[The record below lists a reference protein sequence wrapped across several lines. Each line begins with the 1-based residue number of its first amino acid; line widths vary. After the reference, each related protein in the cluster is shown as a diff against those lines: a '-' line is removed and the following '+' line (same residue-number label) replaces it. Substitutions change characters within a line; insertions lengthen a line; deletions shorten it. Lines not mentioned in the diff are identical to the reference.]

1 MKRVLVVDD
10 EEDMLWMLQRNLNKG
25 MEDVEILAAK
35 SGEEALAILSDKS
48 VVLVI
53 TDINMPGMSG
63 LDLLIEITN
72 KFPKTGVIIMTAYP
86 SNAYE
91 NKAMMSGS
99 LRFIEKPF
107 DIKEVREIV
116 REVLNE
122 SEGFQGTV
130 DGVDLVDIVQF
141 NGLSRATA
149 ALKVTTGETEG
160 MIFFKDGTVV
170 HAMCDKESGEKA
182 FFTILGFNGGSLQNI
197 KGVEAPIVSI
207 NKSIEAL
214 LFEAAVKSDEDGEQK
229 DIGLGGELPTIPSGG
244 AVAENSDMAL
254 SPTGDETEEIELPLE
269 QSAESV
275 QDSEPEQN
283 AEPKQD
289 PEPEQDT
296 EIAQDA
302 ELEQNTEPEHDTDP
316 EQEIEP
322 ELETGPEQD
331 TVLKQ
336 NTQLEQDTEFKR
348 EEDDFEQ
355 DTELEQDTYYDV
367 TNIDNIEDDQLPISA
382 EDFEMTEIQ
391 KILAEFTNIE
401 GVHTA
406 CLVGRDGFLL
416 DSLARSGIDA
426 EMIGAIASSG
436 FGSAESM
443 GTQLGQGNL
452 SMTMFEFEN
461 GPVMFAPVGDD
472 AFLVIVADQET
483 NLGWIRI
490 SIKKNSAKIRKAA
503 AL

>member
-25 MEDVEILAAK
+25 MQDVEILAAK
-35 SGEEALAILSDKS
+35 SGEEALVVLSDKS
-48 VVLVI
+48 VNLVI

-63 LDLLIEITN
+63 LDLLIEINN
-72 KFPKTGVIIMTAYP
+72 KYPDTGVIIMTAYP
-86 SNAYE
+86 SSAYE

-107 DIKEVREIV
+107 DIKELRTIV
-116 REVLNE
+116 EEVLKE
-122 SEGFQGTV
+122 DVGFQGTV
-130 DGVDLVDIVQF
+130 DNVDLTDIVQF
-141 NGLSRATA
+141 NGLSQATA

-160 MIFFKDGTVV
+160 MIFFKEGTVV
-170 HAMCDKESGEKA
+170 HAMCDKESGERA

-214 LFEAAVKSDEDGEQK
+214 LFEAAVKNDEHD
-229 DIGLGGELPTIPSGG
+229 D
-244 AVAENSDMAL
+244 D
-254 SPTGDETEEIELPLE
+254 PLE
-269 QSAESV
+269 DLIEN
-275 QDSEPEQN
+275 EP
-283 AEPKQD
+283 PPD
-289 PEPEQDT
+289 IPEVPVDG
-296 EIAQDA
+296 IADEEDVWPA
-302 ELEQNTEPEHDTDP
+302 TEPD
-316 EQEIEP
+316 EIQATNEENIQP
-322 ELETGPEQD
+322 VEETVQ
-331 TVLKQ
+331 T
-336 NTQLEQDTEFKR
+336 TT
-348 EEDDFEQ
+348 FE
-355 DTELEQDTYYDV
+355 
-367 TNIDNIEDDQLPISA
+367 

-416 DSLARSGIDA
+416 DSLSRSGIDA

-443 GTQLGQGNL
+443 GTQLGQGELN
-452 SMTMFEFEN
+452 MTMFEFEN
-461 GPVMFAPVGDD
+461 GPVMFAPVGED
-472 AFLVIVADQET
+472 AFLVIVADKAT

-490 SIKKNSAKIRKAA
+490 SIRKNSRKIKDVAS
-503 AL
+503 L

>member
-35 SGEEALAILSDKS
+35 SGEEALALLSDRS
-48 VVLVI
+48 VNLVI
-53 TDINMPGMSG
+53 TDINMPGMNG
-63 LDLLIEITN
+63 LDLLIEIN
-72 KFPKTGVIIMTAYP
+72 NRFPGTGVIIMTAYP

-107 DIKEVREIV
+107 DIKIV
-116 REVLNE
+116 RAIVAEVLKD

-130 DGVDLVDIVQF
+130 DGVDLIDIVQF

-149 ALKVTTGETEG
+149 ALKVTTGDREG
-160 MIFFKDGTVV
+160 MIFFKEGTVV
-170 HAMCDKESGEKA
+170 HAMCGKEIGEEA

-197 KGVEAPIVSI
+197 RGVQPPVVSI
-207 NKSIEAL
+207 HKSIEAL
-214 LFEAAVKSDEDGEQK
+214 LFETAAISDEK
-229 DIGLGGELPTIPSGG
+229 
-244 AVAENSDMAL
+244 AVLIKADLADTL
-254 SPTGDETEEIELPLE
+254 SPIDAIASRSDDDPLL
-269 QSAESV
+269 A
-275 QDSEPEQN
+275 P
-283 AEPKQD
+283 
-289 PEPEQDT
+289 
-296 EIAQDA
+296 
-302 ELEQNTEPEHDTDP
+302 
-316 EQEIEP
+316 
-322 ELETGPEQD
+322 
-331 TVLKQ
+331 
-336 NTQLEQDTEFKR
+336 
-348 EEDDFEQ
+348 
-355 DTELEQDTYYDV
+355 YDV
-367 TNIDNIEDDQLPISA
+367 PPPVQAVTPAEETPINPKLSEKITKTQPTTFT

-416 DSLARSGIDA
+416 DSLARAGIDA

-443 GTQLGQGNL
+443 GTQLGQGDL
-452 SMTMFEFEN
+452 RMTMFEFAN
-461 GPVMFAPVGDD
+461 GPVMFAPVGED
-472 AFLVIVADQET
+472 AFLVIVADQNT

-490 SIKKNSAKIRKAA
+490 SIKKNAQKIKEVA